1 MRKKRRGAHAHS
13 TQTGSYFILTL
24 HSKKERQGRMIGLTA
39 KGSVS
44 PTQTNTP
51 PTLFLFL
58 FCILLLDL
66 YARHTQT
73 TRRVSR
79 LRNFFFHGA
88 TQYVS
93 PRTLFF
99 KCAGP
104 YKAETFPLVFILHSS
119 SFCVCEKHETTTS

>member
-1 MRKKRRGAHAHS
+1 MH

-79 LRNFFFHGA
+79 LTNFFFHGA
-88 TQYVS
+88 TQYGS
-93 PRTLFF
+93 PRSFF
-99 KCAGP
+99 SNAPDRIRRKL
-104 YKAETFPLVFILHSS
+104 FPLCLSYTPAASV
-119 SFCVCEKHETTTS
+119 CVKSMKPQLPDKIDYLF